1 MWTGQEMTLV
11 DGLMISAVG
20 LLVVFAA
27 LAALAIAVIII
38 SKIINTAVKD
48 KAPKQA
54 AVAAAAP
61 SAAAVVNWRRDF
73 VRQSPAA
80 KTPGQE
86 VVQSSPDFIKPRS
99 SRSTMPLQMSFCGKK
114 PIATNKAATA
124 ISLFSPV
131 SLLQTVIFCRLLFP
145 QSAVI
150 SELSS

>member
-54 AVAAAAP
+54 AVAAAPAP
-61 SAAAVVNWRRDF
+61 ALESYAVLL
-73 VRQSPAA
+73 A
-80 KTPGQE
+80 
-86 VVQSSPDFIKPRS
+86 
-99 SRSTMPLQMSFCGKK
+99 
-114 PIATNKAATA
+114 A
-124 ISLFSPV
+124 ISEEA
-131 SLLQTVIFCRLLFP
+131 RLSGEEFRVT
-145 QSAVI
+145 SI
-150 SELSS
+150 KEL

>member
-54 AVAAAAP
+54 A
-61 SAAAVVNWRRDF
+61 
-73 VRQSPAA
+73 
-80 KTPGQE
+80 G
-86 VVQSSPDFIKPRS
+86 
-99 SRSTMPLQMSFCGKK
+99 
-114 PIATNKAATA
+114 
-124 ISLFSPV
+124 
-131 SLLQTVIFCRLLFP
+131 
-145 QSAVI
+145 
-150 SELSS
+150 